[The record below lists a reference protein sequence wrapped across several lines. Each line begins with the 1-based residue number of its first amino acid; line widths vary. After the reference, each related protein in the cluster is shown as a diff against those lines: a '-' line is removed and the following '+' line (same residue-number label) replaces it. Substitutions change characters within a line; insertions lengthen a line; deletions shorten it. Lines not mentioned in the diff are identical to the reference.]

1 MQINVINMRLH
12 FAFLCCGKT
21 AAEPLTVQNGEAAE
35 EEA

>member
-12 FAFLCCGKT
+12 FSFLCCGKT
-21 AAEPLTVQNGEAAE
+21 AAELLTVQNGESAE